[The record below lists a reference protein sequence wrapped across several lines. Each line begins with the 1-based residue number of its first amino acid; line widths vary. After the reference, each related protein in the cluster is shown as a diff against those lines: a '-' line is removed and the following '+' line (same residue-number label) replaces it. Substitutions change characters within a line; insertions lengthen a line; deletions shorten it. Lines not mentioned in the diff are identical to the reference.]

1 MSQKKRFPF
10 LCLKYAACSFI
21 AGKICFGLFAVKL
34 GCFQCYCTGK
44 RLSASLQRVT
54 LILLD
59 LTQNNVFVCFRLRYA
74 VFSIVFLRTG
84 FSFFS
89 QLNFVFDPQKQS
101 ENLFW
106 FVGSEIESFELYVRK
121 SSNLVFSRKVRY
133 FKLHNTENMFWL
145 VGTKL
150 GSLSFIS
157 QKTAILVFVC

>member
-1 MSQKKRFPF
+1 MSQKKKRFLF

-44 RLSASLQRVT
+44 RLSVSLQRVT

-59 LTQNNVFVCFRLRYA
+59 LTQNNAFVCFRLRYA

-89 QLNFVFDPQKQS
+89 QLNFAFDPQKQS
-101 ENLFW
+101 ENMFW
-106 FVGSEIESFELYVRK
+106 FVANEIESFKLYVRK
-121 SSNLVFSRKVRY
+121 AAIQFSPGKY
-133 FKLHNTENMFWL
+133 AP
-145 VGTKL
+145 
-150 GSLSFIS
+150 SSFITPKICFG
-157 QKTAILVFVC
+157 QLAPNWVL